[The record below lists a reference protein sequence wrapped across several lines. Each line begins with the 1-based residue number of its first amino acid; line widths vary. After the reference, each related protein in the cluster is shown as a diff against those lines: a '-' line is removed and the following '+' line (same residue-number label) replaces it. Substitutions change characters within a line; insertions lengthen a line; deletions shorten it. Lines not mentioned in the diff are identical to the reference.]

1 MEMWGPTVW
10 STLQPW
16 SHGKCSSSDSSP
28 ERETLSSSRF
38 GLFKMQA
45 NQSCTPGRILW
56 VCGLLLSQ
64 RGSHCF
70 HEEDG
75 SLLEHR
81 RTPKVWAAC
90 RMCVMDFGAK
100 TGLLV
105 VESTTPSCFSLIK
118 FSLSLSLARRGER
131 SRLGF
136 FFCWR
141 RQCI

>member
-28 ERETLSSSRF
+28 KRETLSSSRF

-56 VCGLLLSQ
+56 VCGVLLSQ

-75 SLLEHR
+75 SVFKHWH
-81 RTPKVWAAC
+81 TPKVWAAC

-100 TGLLV
+100 TGLV
-105 VESTTPSCFSLIK
+105 VGLQQEQELNHILTMPNLGNVCMWC
-118 FSLSLSLARRGER
+118 GEDYI
-131 SRLGF
+131 S
-136 FFCWR
+136 
-141 RQCI
+141 